1 MTSSTRINLKVHY
14 TEKEE
19 AKALGARWDAEN
31 RTWYAPPGTDLEHL
45 KRWLPEGVLYKP
57 KEPPKPPQEPQKG
70 IALTELLDRVKQIFD
85 SCAAVFDVSPLAMD
99 RGSRPGR
106 WHSATFHAFL
116 SGLPH

>member
-1 MTSSTRINLKVHY
+1 VSHRALLPVVLGGLFYS
-14 TEKEE
+14 
-19 AKALGARWDAEN
+19 LGAVLNSLRWP
-31 RTWYAPPGTDLEHL
+31 TLWPGVFGVHDLFHL
-45 KRWLPEGVLYKP
+45 FVM
-57 KEPPKPPQEPQKG
+57 
-70 IALTELLDRVKQIFD
+70 ADSLTHYWFILKQIFD